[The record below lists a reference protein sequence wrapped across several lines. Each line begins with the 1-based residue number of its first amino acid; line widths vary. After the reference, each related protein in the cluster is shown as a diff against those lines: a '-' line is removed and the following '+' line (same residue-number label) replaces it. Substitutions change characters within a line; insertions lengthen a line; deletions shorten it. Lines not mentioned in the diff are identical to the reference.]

1 MNVTP
6 REQVLTMLHQWKEEV
21 DLRAA
26 GTICPMPKCG
36 ALVITYD
43 AADRLSELT
52 GASSMEFV
60 CSECGAEFRAD
71 TDDLLFKS
79 VPRGWLFAEVS
90 CA

>member
-6 REQVLTMLHQWKEEV
+6 REQVLTLLHEWKEEV

-36 ALVITYD
+36 ALVITYET
-43 AADRLSELT
+43 ADRLGALT
-52 GASSMEFV
+52 RASSMEFV
-60 CSECGAEFRAD
+60 CSECGAEFRTA

-79 VPRGWLFAEVS
+79 VPREWLFAEVS

>member
-6 REQVLTMLHQWKEEV
+6 REQVLTMLHEWKEEV

-26 GTICPMPKCG
+26 GTTCPMPKCG
-36 ALVITYD
+36 ALVITYET
-43 AADRLSELT
+43 ADRLSALT

-60 CSECGAEFRAD
+60 CSECGAEFRTA
-71 TDDLLFKS
+71 TDDLLFKA